1 MKPTYLQ
8 KLQQYLLVL
17 MFSMTC
23 MSQLKAE
30 DQSMIA
36 LSMEDP
42 EAFFMF
48 LADSIEEHGEL
59 ITPLDI
65 EELDIDDANKMNSD
79 HEEAIQ

>member
-1 MKPTYLQ
+1 
-8 KLQQYLLVL
+8 
-17 MFSMTC
+17 

>member
-1 MKPTYLQ
+1 
-8 KLQQYLLVL
+8 

-30 DQSMIA
+30 DQSMIT

>member
-1 MKPTYLQ
+1 
-8 KLQQYLLVL
+8 

>member
-1 MKPTYLQ
+1 
-8 KLQQYLLVL
+8 

-65 EELDIDDANKMNSD
+65 EELDIDDANKINSD
-79 HEEAIQ
+79 HEGAIQ